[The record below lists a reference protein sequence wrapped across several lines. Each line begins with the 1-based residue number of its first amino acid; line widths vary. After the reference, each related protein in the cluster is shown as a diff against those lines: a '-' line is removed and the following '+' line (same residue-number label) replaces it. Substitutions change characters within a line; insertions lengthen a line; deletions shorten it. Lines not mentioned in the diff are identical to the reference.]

1 MNSATLLLGSAALLS
16 TGLAIAVLF
25 GVRASVPRWSFA
37 AGMLIFAVESV
48 CGAFAVN
55 GNAPETVRL
64 WHAVILASRTFI
76 PAVWLVFSVTYS
88 RGRYVEYL
96 ARSRFLLIGA
106 CLLPL
111 LGPVL
116 FQDSTL
122 NAVANDGATGG
133 LSVRVGQLAQLLIG
147 LVLIGSIL
155 VLTNLERTFRA
166 AVGTMRWR
174 IKFLVLGLGVIFA
187 ARIYT
192 ASQGLLFSRLDA
204 GLVVVDASGLL
215 VGCVLIAIAYLR
227 SGWSDVEV
235 YPSRTVLQ
243 SSATVIVAGAYLFV
257 VGVLAQIVARI
268 GEARYFQVQA
278 LIVLIGVSGL
288 AILLLSDRLRE
299 RLHRFI
305 SQHFKRPQHDSQKVW
320 SRVTERLARL
330 SDEKALATT
339 GAKLISETFHVL
351 SVAVWL
357 WEEHQQRLVCTA
369 STAQASADAPVADA
383 ADDGLSIKDIGKRI
397 APFDLEAITDSWGE
411 ALRQANPTTFDH
423 GGRRLGV
430 PLVSG
435 TKWLGVAVLADRVSG
450 VPYTGEEMEL
460 LKCIGDQ
467 LAASLLNVRLTGQIV
482 RSRELEA
489 FQTVSAFFV
498 HDLKNAASSLK
509 LTLRNLPI
517 HFDDPAFRADALKAI
532 SSTMERISSVTS
544 RLSLLRGRLDLQL
557 ANLDLNTVV
566 ADVVTCL
573 NGTAGGSIETK
584 LSPLPLISADR
595 ERVHSVITNLLL
607 NAREAIGTS
616 DGTISVETASI
627 SDGALLAVMDT
638 GCGMSAE
645 FLRHSLFRP
654 FQTTKKEG
662 IGIGMFQV
670 KTIVEAHGGTIQV
683 ESEQGKGSTFRVVFP
698 SITTTR

>member
-1 MNSATLLLGSAALLS
+1 
-16 TGLAIAVLF
+16 
-25 GVRASVPRWSFA
+25 
-37 AGMLIFAVESV
+37 MLIFAAESV
-48 CGAFAVN
+48 CGVLALNAT
-55 GNAPETVRL
+55 APEAVRI
-64 WHAVILASRTFI
+64 WQAVILALRTFV
-76 PAVWLVFSVTYS
+76 PAVWLVFSLTYS
-88 RGRYVEYL
+88 RGRYAEYL
-96 ARSRFLLIGA
+96 TRSRFLLIAA
-106 CLLPL
+106 CCLPL
-111 LGPVL
+111 LAALL
-116 FQDSTL
+116 FQERTL
-122 NAVANDGATGG
+122 EVAAGDGTEGG
-133 LSVRVGQLAQLLIG
+133 FSARLGGTAQLLIG
-147 LVLIGSIL
+147 LVLVGSIL
-155 VLTNLERTFRA
+155 ILTNLERTFRA

-174 IKFLVLGLGVIFA
+174 IKFLVLGLAVIFA

-192 ASQGLLFSRLDA
+192 ASQALLFSRHDS
-204 GLVVVDASGLL
+204 GLAVVDASALL
-215 VGCVLIAIAYLR
+215 VGCVLITIAYVR

-243 SSATVIVAGAYLFV
+243 SSVTAIVAGAYLFV
-257 VGVLAQIVARI
+257 VGVLAQIVARF
-268 GEARYFQVQA
+268 GEARYFQVQT
-278 LIVLIGVSGL
+278 LIILIGVSGL

-299 RLHRFI
+299 RLQRFV

-320 SRVTERLARL
+320 SLVTERLARL

-351 SVAVWL
+351 SVTVWL
-357 WEEHQQRLVCTA
+357 WEEHRQRLVATA
-369 STAQASADAPVADA
+369 STAQVSDEKPVGHSSDDAL
-383 ADDGLSIKDIGKRI
+383 GINDIGERV

-411 ALRQANPTTFDH
+411 ALRQANPTTFEH

-435 TKWLGVAVLADRVSG
+435 AQWLGVAVLADRVSG
-450 VPYTGEEMEL
+450 VPYTAEEMEL
-460 LKCIGDQ
+460 LKCIADQ

-498 HDLKNAASSLK
+498 HDLKNAASSLN

-517 HFDDPAFRADALKAI
+517 HFDDPAFRADALRAI

-544 RLSLLRGRLDLQL
+544 RLSLLRGRLDLHL
-557 ANLDLNTVV
+557 AALDLNTVV
-566 ADVVTCL
+566 TDVVNGL
-573 NGTAGGSIETK
+573 NGSAGESIQTQ
-584 LSPLPLISADR
+584 LSPLPKISADR
-595 ERVHSVITNLLL
+595 ERLHSVVTNLVL
-607 NAREAIGTS
+607 NARDAVGTNG
-616 DGTISVETASI
+616 GTIAVETTVERNS
-627 SDGALLAVMDT
+627 AVLSVRDT
-638 GCGMSAE
+638 GCGMSAD

-698 SITTTR
+698 TIPTTE